1 MAWRPNLTPAEL
13 LWRAHLQLR
22 HWRGEHNPEKI
33 AFWYGRRDDLLAN
46 IEHRD
51 LEEVDPELDA
61 KLTVTNPGIMRAPRA
76 TNSSPNAIVRRRTSE
91 EGDHVVVLTD
101 AVALRQRFRW

>member
-1 MAWRPNLTPAEL
+1 MVIPTQMAWRPNLTPAEL

-61 KLTVTNPGIMRAPRA
+61 KLTVTNPGIMRAPAGDEQLAQRHRQA
-76 TNSSPNAIVRRRTSE
+76 T
-91 EGDHVVVLTD
+91 HK
-101 AVALRQRFRW
+101 

>member
-1 MAWRPNLTPAEL
+1 MVIPTKMAWRPNLTPAEL

-33 AFWYGRRDDLLAN
+33 AFWYSRRDDLLAN

-51 LEEVDPELDA
+51 LNAIDPELAARLFIPARSGVLKVA
-61 KLTVTNPGIMRAPRA
+61 KMTAPVTELPGQLPAE
-76 TNSSPNAIVRRRTSE
+76 IV
-91 EGDHVVVLTD
+91 GDPWD
-101 AVALRQRFRW
+101 DEDDD

>member
-1 MAWRPNLTPAEL
+1 MVIPTKMAWRPNLTPAEL

-22 HWRGEHNPEKI
+22 HWRNEHNAEKV

-51 LEEVDPELDA
+51 LDL
-61 KLTVTNPGIMRAPRA
+61 I
-76 TNSSPNAIVRRRTSE
+76 
-91 EGDHVVVLTD
+91 DHDLSTRL
-101 AVALRQRFRW
+101 AVPKHRCKVMKVSR